1 MITNALL
8 ANIFLIFLILIIVC
22 ALIVIY
28 QVKFTI
34 FIEYCKQFY
43 YDYLELF
50 GAYTKHEREKDKN
63 NPPQKRSL
71 SEIKIRI
78 FMPLILTFLFPLC
91 YFLVEMAMSPDELNP
106 FVLFFIIIGGLIDL
120 CLMFLSFY
128 EKNPQKKFWM
138 LLPVVIFMELGV
150 AFDLHL
156 FTSGYVFTASRGPK
170 TLMNAILFIP
180 FFLTYALQLQR
191 TYLCWRHPEL
201 LPEVTEK
208 A

>member
-1 MITNALL
+1 MDIRSLLTTTFFILFIVGLVITA
-8 ANIFLIFLILIIVC
+8 IIV
-22 ALIVIY
+22 Y
-28 QVKFTI
+28 QVRFTI
-34 FIEYCKQFY
+34 FVQYCKQFY

-50 GAYTKHEREKDKN
+50 GFNTDRERQKDAE
-63 NPPQKRSL
+63 NPPQKRSWP
-71 SEIKIRI
+71 EIKVRI

-91 YFLVEMAMSPDELNP
+91 YLVVEIAMSPDELNP

-120 CLMFLSFY
+120 CLMFLAIY
-128 EKNPQKKFWM
+128 EKNQKKKFWM

-156 FTSGYVFTASRGPK
+156 VTSGYVFTASRGPK

-191 TYLCWRHPEL
+191 TYLRWRHPEL
-201 LPEVTEK
+201 LPKDAE
-208 A
+208 

>member
-8 ANIFLIFLILIIVC
+8 SNIFLIFLILIMVC

-28 QVKFTI
+28 QFKFTI

-43 YDYLELF
+43 YDCLELF
-50 GAYTKHEREKDKN
+50 GFNTDREKQKDAE
-63 NPPQKRSL
+63 NPPQKRSWP
-71 SEIKIRI
+71 EIKVRI

-91 YFLVEMAMSPDELNP
+91 YLLVEIAMSPDELNP

-120 CLMFLSFY
+120 CLMFLAIY
-128 EKNPQKKFWM
+128 EKNQKKKFWM

-156 FTSGYVFTASRGPK
+156 ITSGYVFTASRGPK

-191 TYLCWRHPEL
+191 TYLRWRHPEL
-201 LPEVTEK
+201 LPEDAE
-208 A
+208 